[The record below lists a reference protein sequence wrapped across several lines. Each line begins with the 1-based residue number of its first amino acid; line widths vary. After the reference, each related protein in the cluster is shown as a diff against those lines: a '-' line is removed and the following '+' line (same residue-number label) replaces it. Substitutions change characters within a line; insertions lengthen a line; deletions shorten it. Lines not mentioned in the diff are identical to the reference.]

1 MTKLVV
7 GLSVGYESMQIVSVV
22 ALPLSGSVDH
32 WQLLPLLSPQRSVR
46 VSRDSD
52 VCHLNNLNAA
62 CSDLQLICPNRY
74 TRYHPRS
81 ILVNFVPNHE
91 PAYVSNIGT
100 LVRVYILSFL
110 GTTFCS
116 RSQKKPVHFEKF
128 CTLSWMAFWQNL
140 AYGGSPGSLCDYSSH
155 RNKLI
160 LTSRLLLL
168 VDREITAGNVSPTLA
183 ASHLIQ
189 Y

>member
-81 ILVNFVPNHE
+81 ILVNFVPNHG

-128 CTLSWMAFWQNL
+128 CTLS
-140 AYGGSPGSLCDYSSH
+140 
-155 RNKLI
+155 
-160 LTSRLLLL
+160 
-168 VDREITAGNVSPTLA
+168 
-183 ASHLIQ
+183 
-189 Y
+189 